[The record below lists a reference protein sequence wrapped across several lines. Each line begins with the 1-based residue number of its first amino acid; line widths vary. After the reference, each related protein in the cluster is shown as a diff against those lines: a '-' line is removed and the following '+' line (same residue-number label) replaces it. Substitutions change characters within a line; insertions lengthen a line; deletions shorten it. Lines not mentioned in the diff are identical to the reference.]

1 LKFWVGLEN
10 IEVFVRERPGVVEQ
24 PRFVRV
30 IEIGPQTND
39 DAHKNTQDSYNGQCK
54 NLEDGVAVVKLS
66 SQQRIQS
73 VDDDHKEEVIR
84 QIGEDVDRDSEVIIG
99 LKARCLTFLE
109 DCRYYRAYV
118 AAVYG

>member
-1 LKFWVGLEN
+1 
-10 IEVFVRERPGVVEQ
+10 
-24 PRFVRV
+24 
-30 IEIGPQTND
+30 
-39 DAHKNTQDSYNGQCK
+39 
-54 NLEDGVAVVKLS
+54 VVKLS